1 MQRDGWCVIAG
12 GVIQKMLRICDFVF
26 LLLYLVNNNLEMNK
40 IELRKKYILLRQA
53 ILADDADQKSLL
65 IANNVLKMELWN
77 NLYFHI
83 FLPIETK
90 NEVNTEFI
98 LHILH
103 GKDKEIVVSK
113 SDFETQT
120 LTHYLLTDNT
130 VFQKNKYQIPEPT
143 GGLEVPTSLLE
154 VVFVPLLGYD
164 LSGNRVGYGKGF
176 YDRFLANCKPSV
188 VKIGLSFFEP
198 ENQIDD
204 IEPTDIKL
212 DFCVSPTAVYHF

>member
-1 MQRDGWCVIAG
+1 M
-12 GVIQKMLRICDFVF
+12 
-26 LLLYLVNNNLEMNK
+26 
-40 IELRKKYILLRQA
+40 KKQAVRLKYQQLRQE
-53 ILADDADQKSLL
+53 ILPQIAADLSIK
-65 IANNVLKMELWN
+65 IANNILKINLWHN
-77 NLYFHI
+77 QYFHV
-83 FLPIETK
+83 FLPIESK
-90 NEVNTEFI
+90 NEVNTEFV

-103 GKDKEIVVSK
+103 GKNKEIVVSK
-113 SDFETQT
+113 SDFETQN

-130 VFQKNKYQIPEPT
+130 VFQKNKYQIPEPI

-164 LSGNRVGYGKGF
+164 LNGNRVGYGKGF

-204 IEPTDIKL
+204 TETTDIKL
-212 DFCVSPTAVYHF
+212 DFCVTPTTVYRF